1 MNALCNELVMSLH
14 GSDLTEIQIVHSD
27 NAFTV
32 LSVPRSGSLNRFDR
46 FSLLGLGS
54 DTCL

>member
-1 MNALCNELVMSLH
+1 MNVLCNELIMSLH

-46 FSLLGLGS
+46 FSLLDLGS
-54 DTCL
+54 DMCL